1 MDLLP
6 VAAGTRDRFA
16 EGKREIQSSAS
27 CWFMCR
33 DTELGVLLVH
43 VPILHKK
50 IDVVPYLFNDV
61 LDVCH
66 G

>member
-27 CWFMCR
+27 CWFMCPFSTR
-33 DTELGVLLVH
+33 
-43 VPILHKK
+43 KSM
-50 IDVVPYLFNDV
+50 LFLICSTMCWTYAMVDENKA
-61 LDVCH
+61 
-66 G
+66 